1 MSRRF
6 LTVFVVTFIA
16 ILATSLPSHAQGSD
30 STISSKIPFEF
41 MVGDKAFPAG
51 DYRFVYQPRAV
62 PALQIQ
68 GADGKHHA
76 GLTVIARLAKMHEGD
91 APKASFVFD
100 KVGEKH
106 YLSEIWMPGQDG
118 YLVHASKN
126 ETGHDVVDVK

>member
-16 ILATSLPSHAQGSD
+16 ILATSLPSHAQSSNGA
-30 STISSKIPFEF
+30 ISSKIPFDF
-41 MVGDKAFPAG
+41 MVGDKTYPAG
-51 DYRFVYQPRAV
+51 EYRFVHQPRAV

-68 GADGKHHA
+68 SIDGKLHS
-76 GLTVIARLAKMHEGD
+76 GLTVVTRLARQHESD

-100 KVGEKH
+100 TVGEKH

-118 YLVHASKN
+118 YLLRAATDDHK
-126 ETGHDVVDVK
+126 HDVVEVK